1 MSRLGDITEVRDA
14 LEQSFDNGGLILLEA
29 ELSDRFFDLS
39 TGIAG
44 ELFQQFTNYGQRLA
58 LVIPDPGKYNP
69 RLAELARE
77 HEFHPLIRFVA
88 DEAAAEYW
96 LTEEQ

>member
-1 MSRLGDITEVRDA
+1 MSRLDNIAGVRAA
-14 LEQSFDNGGLILLEA
+14 LEESFENGGLVLHEN
-29 ELSDRFFDLS
+29 ELSENFFDLG

-58 LVIPDPGKYNP
+58 LVIPEPDKYNP
-69 RLAELARE
+69 RLAELAYE
-77 HEFHPLIRFVA
+77 HQTHPLIRFVNNK
-88 DEAAAEYW
+88 AAAEYW